1 MSFKTE
7 KANVRAGLSAG
18 SFKKKV
24 DPFAGF
30 FDELTYGLKKQDE
43 EKRQEERVK
52 RQEARV
58 AARSIKAKQDAED
71 KLERDRE
78 SLANFYLTST
88 GKSPTPQNK
97 TALMSVIKGGKFTD
111 FGSLEGHM
119 KQYSTYSDGTPQADI
134 DQQMQDVGILQP
146 GDGPFQAQTEEVSKL
161 SPEGTIEFTGKK
173 EVPDLDGLTETN
185 YIPRLRTA
193 ELLGAKGAETVK
205 EIKNIAIQSGWDKK
219 INGVSKMD
227 MAGKDSAYFED
238 LLQQVNPTTAAE
250 DFTFLQGRLDAARVR
265 EADPKFWEDPVKL
278 STYPANTLE
287 AFIGTG
293 KYQ

>member
-111 FGSLEGHM
+111 FGSLDSHM
-119 KQYSTYSDGTPQADI
+119 KQYST
-134 DQQMQDVGILQP
+134 
-146 GDGPFQAQTEEVSKL
+146 
-161 SPEGTIEFTGKK
+161 
-173 EVPDLDGLTETN
+173 
-185 YIPRLRTA
+185 
-193 ELLGAKGAETVK
+193 
-205 EIKNIAIQSGWDKK
+205 
-219 INGVSKMD
+219 
-227 MAGKDSAYFED
+227 
-238 LLQQVNPTTAAE
+238 
-250 DFTFLQGRLDAARVR
+250 
-265 EADPKFWEDPVKL
+265 
-278 STYPANTLE
+278 
-287 AFIGTG
+287 
-293 KYQ
+293 